1 MGHHADKPDPVT
13 VLDDEADYGNLGESW
28 TRVFLRNPSLVES
41 LPFDDDD
48 KRIYDEDMA
57 ERIRSLPTEEARKPI
72 AKASMEER
80 LVMYLFDEQGMRD
93 EIVKLMFVDTH
104 GEQLWW
110 FTLKA
115 EYLDNF
121 NALYARGG
129 MLSRI
134 MENLGGDDDPLLK
147 PGASLDWHY

>member
-1 MGHHADKPDPVT
+1 
-13 VLDDEADYGNLGESW
+13 
-28 TRVFLRNPSLVES
+28 
-41 LPFDDDD
+41 
-48 KRIYDEDMA
+48 
-57 ERIRSLPTEEARKPI
+57 
-72 AKASMEER
+72 MEER